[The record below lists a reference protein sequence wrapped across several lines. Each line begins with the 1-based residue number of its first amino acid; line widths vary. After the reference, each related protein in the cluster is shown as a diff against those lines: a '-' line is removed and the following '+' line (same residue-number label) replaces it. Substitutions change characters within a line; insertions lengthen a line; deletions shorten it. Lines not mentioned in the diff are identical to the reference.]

1 MRIPAS
7 LLSSRS
13 EVFPIFQRDQAMPID
28 GSRSQCM
35 SKMQVEI
42 QMRVEEKIE
51 KLITNFL
58 QNTIIPNRKF
68 LDDEQLDRIEQFQTS
83 LSG

>member
-1 MRIPAS
+1 
-7 LLSSRS
+7 
-13 EVFPIFQRDQAMPID
+13 MPID